1 MSKSFHTFTRLISV
15 VFGVSWDF
23 LWPLVRHEGENPP
36 LTNIRTLRVICA
48 LFHCNC
54 ISLHLIEFYCFHWV
68 SLHLMAFHGI
78 SLHLVGFYC
87 VSLSFIASHG
97 ISWHF
102 IASRCVSLHLIA
114 YLCVHGISLHFIASH
129 CISLRFIA
137 FYVCFHVLWQT
148 VLGTEML
155 GQDSGAQVIAVSGAD
170 SAQGFRTKKYRELC
184 KMKSRKSP

>member
-1 MSKSFHTFTRLISV
+1 
-15 VFGVSWDF
+15 
-23 LWPLVRHEGENPP
+23 
-36 LTNIRTLRVICA
+36 
-48 LFHCNC
+48 
-54 ISLHLIEFYCFHWV
+54 
-68 SLHLMAFHGI
+68 MAFHGI

-102 IASRCVSLHLIA
+102 IASRWIL
-114 YLCVHGISLHFIASH
+114 
-129 CISLRFIA
+129 LRFIA

>member
-1 MSKSFHTFTRLISV
+1 
-15 VFGVSWDF
+15 
-23 LWPLVRHEGENPP
+23 
-36 LTNIRTLRVICA
+36 
-48 LFHCNC
+48 
-54 ISLHLIEFYCFHWV
+54 
-68 SLHLMAFHGI
+68 MAFHGI

-87 VSLSFIASHG
+87 VSLS
-97 ISWHF
+97 
-102 IASRCVSLHLIA
+102 
-114 YLCVHGISLHFIASH
+114 FIASH

-148 VLGTEML
+148 VLGLGTEML